1 MPRYLVDKNFIENI
15 SLARKNLL
23 KFKFEIPSETV
34 FAVETDLS
42 IENLSRI
49 FLIPVGQ
56 IFENKRN
63 FKGKTVEL
71 IEANF
76 IEQDSLIEFFENLEL
91 VSYVRLDK
99 NSLGSE
105 QTSLESVEDNYLDIS
120 SSEIPTVVW
129 REKSITAINE
139 YIEGMLDGEAKSE
152 VNETQQEKPGDQPTV
167 VLNSDLMRLDS
178 RTSVPKWH
186 TSTDPKL
193 NIELVENFISDL
205 KRAKS
210 LKLFQND
217 ELLIFASLV
226 ASNRTNVFEELTPEI
241 SKNLDQFTEYLRNSY
256 GLSLLDMR
264 QALINLKQ
272 KVGESMHSFFAR
284 CVNLYY
290 RSRNQEAPAINYIT
304 NDQVSKSDIVHYFIS
319 GLAREKVRTN
329 LKMRL
334 SSIKF
339 EDLAS
344 TAREI
349 DLALPADDQV
359 VNLVEPSPHSIES
372 LEKALENM
380 VLRVSER
387 MSRSRTPR
395 RNVRFNNNRSSSR
408 SRYNFRY
415 NSRSKSRN
423 RRDYSRSRGRKQ
435 NSDNKGRYK
444 CYRCGR
450 YGHLARWC
458 RTKPTSEKYAK

>member
-15 SLARKNLL
+15 SLERKNLL

-217 ELLIFASLV
+217 
-226 ASNRTNVFEELTPEI
+226 
-241 SKNLDQFTEYLRNSY
+241 
-256 GLSLLDMR
+256 
-264 QALINLKQ
+264 
-272 KVGESMHSFFAR
+272 
-284 CVNLYY
+284 
-290 RSRNQEAPAINYIT
+290 
-304 NDQVSKSDIVHYFIS
+304 
-319 GLAREKVRTN
+319 
-329 LKMRL
+329 
-334 SSIKF
+334 
-339 EDLAS
+339 
-344 TAREI
+344 
-349 DLALPADDQV
+349 
-359 VNLVEPSPHSIES
+359 
-372 LEKALENM
+372 
-380 VLRVSER
+380 
-387 MSRSRTPR
+387 
-395 RNVRFNNNRSSSR
+395 
-408 SRYNFRY
+408 
-415 NSRSKSRN
+415 
-423 RRDYSRSRGRKQ
+423 
-435 NSDNKGRYK
+435 
-444 CYRCGR
+444 
-450 YGHLARWC
+450 
-458 RTKPTSEKYAK
+458 